1 MTHDILWFSDAS
13 HTTSN
18 HIYRHRPSM
27 HRYRQSHLPPSDPL
41 TSRST
46 CSPKV
51 TQILGSYL
59 CHVAGRCWRRL
70 SLQAVEPP
78 TTGEA
83 PIPPGDSPG
92 QTCSSWPCWRGLD
105 VGEGW
110 TPSAPEVPQPF
121 SEAAKKQL
129 PARTTQKTPLTYPD
143 CTHQQ
148 LKHRAGTWGHPMRCT

>member
-78 TTGEA
+78 PQERLQSHLETVLDKPAPADPAEGAWMWERGELHQLQR
-83 PIPPGDSPG
+83 SLSLSVRL
-92 QTCSSWPCWRGLD
+92 QRNSSRQGPL
-105 VGEGW
+105 
-110 TPSAPEVPQPF
+110 
-121 SEAAKKQL
+121 KK
-129 PARTTQKTPLTYPD
+129 
-143 CTHQQ
+143 
-148 LKHRAGTWGHPMRCT
+148 HP